1 MALPPKVQLRFSEK
15 LGLNLVLLQIPF
27 LLLYTLLVSR
37 WSKYNKGKPTNRLL
51 FDRTARFVL
60 ENLSVR
66 QLPAASPISEETY
79 LKWMSE
85 QKLKPV
91 IDKLILD
98 ASLMWVGKEGMNYAI
113 IYCHGRGYIGP
124 LSDFQIEF
132 WHRLQVSLQGQKAG
146 VQLGVAVLDYSLYPA
161 GFPTQLHQ
169 LISAITQIISSGL
182 PPSHIFLA
190 GDSAGANIILQLI
203 GHLLHPSPQIT
214 EHVEFPR
221 GGHGGFGFAGICL
234 ISPWVLSNTESK
246 SERINDVFDLLPT
259 KCLTHWKNVYMA
271 SVLDPSD
278 QFLVQP
284 NDAMDG
290 WFKDIQG
297 ICSSVMI
304 TTGGREVLH
313 DSVVKLYENMVPYH
327 PQATLYVQDTGL
339 HCDAIFD
346 IAAKSKNPHPME
358 QRVFQWFYANI
369 LEKKLGG
376 D

>member
-37 WSKYNKGKPTNRLL
+37 WSKNNKGKPINRLL

-66 QLPAASPISEETY
+66 QLPAASPTSEEMY
-79 LKWMSE
+79 FKWISE

-98 ASLMWVGKEGMNYAI
+98 ASLMWVGKEGMNYAM
-113 IYCHGRGYIGP
+113 IYCHGGGYIGP

-132 WHRLQVSLQGQKAG
+132 WHRLQVSLQSQEPG

-190 GDSAGANIILQLI
+190 GDSAGANIIIQLI

-214 EHVEFPR
+214 EHLELPR
-221 GGHGGFGFAGICL
+221 GGHGGFAGICL

-246 SERINDVFDLLPT
+246 SERINDLFDLLPT
-259 KCLTHWKNVYMA
+259 KCLANWKNVYMA
-271 SVLDPSD
+271 SVLAPSD

-284 NDAMDG
+284 NDAMEG

-297 ICSSVMI
+297 VCSSVMI
-304 TTGGREVLH
+304 TADNT
-313 DSVVKLYENMVPYH
+313 
-327 PQATLYVQDTGL
+327 
-339 HCDAIFD
+339 
-346 IAAKSKNPHPME
+346 SKNPHPME
-358 QRVFQWFYANI
+358 QRVFQWFQANI

-376 D
+376 N

>member
-15 LGLNLVLLQIPF
+15 LGLNLVLLQIRELPRM
-27 LLLYTLLVSR
+27 LILNR
-37 WSKYNKGKPTNRLL
+37 WSPNNKGKPTNRLL

-60 ENLSVR
+60 DNLSVR
-66 QLPAASPISEETY
+66 QLPAASPTSEETY
-79 LKWMSE
+79 FKWISE
-85 QKLKPV
+85 QKLEPV

-98 ASLMWVGKEGMNYAI
+98 ARLMWVGKEGMNYAM
-113 IYCHGRGYIGP
+113 IYCHGGGYIGP

-190 GDSAGANIILQLI
+190 GDSAGANIIIQLI

-214 EHVEFPR
+214 EHVEVPS
-221 GGHGGFGFAGICL
+221 GGFAGICL
-234 ISPWVLSNTESK
+234 MSPWVLPNTESE

-259 KCLTHWKNVYMA
+259 KCLTNWKNVYIA
-271 SVLDPSD
+271 SVLAPSD

-297 ICSSVMI
+297 VCSSVMI
-304 TTGGREVLH
+304 TAGGREVLH
-313 DSVVKLYENMVPYH
+313 DSVVKLYENMVLHH
-327 PQATLYVQDTGL
+327 PQVTLYVQDTGL
-339 HCDAIFD
+339 HCDAMFD

-358 QRVFQWFYANI
+358 QRVFQWFQANI

-376 D
+376 N